1 MSTTLTLQEI
11 IAVMKTA
18 ATAAMFKKVEE
29 KKINEKDTADTE
41 LPAMYIKLSKTEFNE
56 FLIDTVLEKY
66 FFDLL
71 IVTNNQVDPV
81 SALKTL
87 ENDFLL
93 KFLNATEMCGYS
105 TQQKIHLIQST
116 ITNDRDIY
124 AKLGGESSVLSLTI
138 ENTNSFPRP
147 LIGG

>member
-18 ATAAMFKKVEE
+18 ATAAGFVKTEE

-41 LPAMYIKLSKTEFNE
+41 LPAIYIKLSSTEFGDDNQ

-71 IVTNNQVDPV
+71 IVTNNQTDPV
-81 SALKTL
+81 SSLKTL
-87 ENDFLL
+87 EDDFL
-93 KFLNATEMCGYS
+93 KQFLNADEMCDYLTQRKIQLIKS
-105 TQQKIHLIQST
+105 TN
-116 ITNDRDIY
+116 TNDRDLY
-124 AKLGGESSVLSLTI
+124 SKLGGESSVLSLTI
-138 ENTNSFPRP
+138 ENINNFA
-147 LIGG
+147 L